1 MFQISS
7 NCLEMIRHL
16 TWIEL
21 NLAKNLTQ
29 DEIINQLMNEN
40 QSDQEYPN
48 WRLNCNFFNVLSAS
62 TQFTVLSVS
71 LHESGSP
78 GPGVLGRPQNGP
90 LAFGMDIPNH
100 VLNECN

>member
-1 MFQISS
+1 
-7 NCLEMIRHL
+7 MIRHL

-71 LHESGSP
+71 QGA
-78 GPGVLGRPQNGP
+78 LGRPHGGP
-90 LAFGMDIPNH
+90 AAFGVNIPNH
-100 VLNECN
+100 DLNECN

>member
-71 LHESGSP
+71 QG
-78 GPGVLGRPQNGP
+78 GPA
-90 LAFGMDIPNH
+90 AFGVYP
-100 VLNECN
+100 

>member
-1 MFQISS
+1 
-7 NCLEMIRHL
+7 MIRHL

-71 LHESGSP
+71 P
-78 GPGVLGRPQNGP
+78 RGPPSVVHFLNYP
-90 LAFGMDIPNH
+90 PNH
-100 VLNECN
+100 VLNECNQGFILVRGPGRGPLDEL

>member
-1 MFQISS
+1 
-7 NCLEMIRHL
+7 MIRHL

-71 LHESGSP
+71 Q
-78 GPGVLGRPQNGP
+78 VALGRLQDGP
-90 LAFGMDIPNH
+90 AAFGVNIPNH

>member
-1 MFQISS
+1 
-7 NCLEMIRHL
+7 MIRHL

-71 LHESGSP
+71 QKA
-78 GPGVLGRPQNGP
+78 LGGPQNGP
-90 LAFGMDIPNH
+90 LAFGVNIPNN